1 MKRPSSTSAVDNGAS
16 SSASSAPNSGN
27 NSNPNPQI
35 DLASNSNHQHMNPLF
50 YQPDHM
56 GINPFTTSGFDR
68 FSALGLGF
76 GDQRFNPAATSKQ
89 IQDLVAANSFH
100 SSNHSIFSSTSYS
113 TAPTMASV
121 LASKFINGGFKDV
134 RGNNNQYFQNL
145 LPFEDLQIA
154 ADGNGGG
161 EAVKEVKVEDGG
173 QSRMGWSTNHQAN
186 TEQMGLSSD
195 PTLYWSSSNLGA
207 NNWHDPANLGSSVSS
222 LI

>member
-1 MKRPSSTSAVDNGAS
+1 
-16 SSASSAPNSGN
+16 
-27 NSNPNPQI
+27 
-35 DLASNSNHQHMNPLF
+35 MNPLF
-50 YQPDHM
+50 YGLGSNPSDHM
-56 GINPFTTSGFDR
+56 GLNQFTASGFDQ

-89 IQDLVAANSFH
+89 IQDLVAANSLH
-100 SSNHSIFSSTSYS
+100 SSNHSIFNSTSYS

-134 RGNNNQYFQNL
+134 RGNNNQYFQTL

-154 ADGNGGG
+154 AAGS
-161 EAVKEVKVEDGG
+161 EAVKGVKVEDGR
-173 QSRMGWSTNHQAN
+173 QNRVEWSTNHQTS

-207 NNWHDPANLGSSVSS
+207 NNWHDPASLGSSVSS